1 MQEWGVWVASV
12 GKDRA
17 VGHHFAPLLSI
28 TSSVDSCVALPYHC
42 SHRRPTTERSV
53 YKGAIVKWSKIS
65 MLKKKKS
72 GSLNVVCQWLPKKAR
87 KEKSLF
93 MSYSKREERVAKIY
107 ASLAFEIQIFY
118 AGKQQDCVCQ
128 HSHAKLSCWAPEIKI
143 GSVNRAELSPSSI
156 NSRLCSCSGQRTCHQ
171 YPPSLSPGCSNP
183 GRGNSFAP
191 SFTTSNLQLS
201 HRTSAAR
208 ASRLVFGR
216 PLVGTSYRLA
226 LLSAKSSAS
235 GWSTGQLH
243 PVRGNPAH
251 GRKLELDGLLRFL
264 SVQAFLWFCWFLQN
278 LF

>member
-1 MQEWGVWVASV
+1 
-12 GKDRA
+12 
-17 VGHHFAPLLSI
+17 
-28 TSSVDSCVALPYHC
+28 
-42 SHRRPTTERSV
+42 
-53 YKGAIVKWSKIS
+53 
-65 MLKKKKS
+65 
-72 GSLNVVCQWLPKKAR
+72 
-87 KEKSLF
+87 

-107 ASLAFEIQIFY
+107 ASLAFEIHIFY

-128 HSHAKLSCWAPEIKI
+128 QSHAKLSCWAPEIKI

-156 NSRLCSCSGQRTCHQ
+156 NSRLCSWSGQHTCHQ
-171 YPPSLSPGCSNP
+171 YPPSLPPGCSNP

-191 SFTTSNLQLS
+191 SFTTSNLHLS

-208 ASRLVFGR
+208 ASRLVFGC

-235 GWSTGQLH
+235 GWSTGQLD